1 MCYVCDL
8 RYACQWKQSKI
19 EKRAAD
25 VSLDVK
31 QVMST
36 LVDIADMNPEILEA
50 LMEVKYVCIY
60 VSVCI
65 HTYSRVSIYV
75 LVSVCL
81 WCMYTIG
88 QANET
93 CAPPRSHRCR

>member
-1 MCYVCDL
+1 M
-8 RYACQWKQSKI
+8 
-19 EKRAAD
+19 
-25 VSLDVK
+25 SLDVK

-65 HTYSRVSIYV
+65 HTYSRISNFV
-75 LVSVCL
+75 LVSVCGV
-81 WCMYTIG
+81 CT
-88 QANET
+88 
-93 CAPPRSHRCR
+93 

>member
-1 MCYVCDL
+1 MCCVCDL

-50 LMEVKYVCIY
+50 LMEVKYVC
-60 VSVCI
+60 V
-65 HTYSRVSIYV
+65 
-75 LVSVCL
+75 
-81 WCMYTIG
+81 CMYVFMCL
-88 QANET
+88 
-93 CAPPRSHRCR
+93 CAFILTREYLIMCLCLSVVYV